1 MCGIFALANYLK
13 YNISDTLP
21 NTEYLKG
28 KGRGPEFSTIKSV
41 SIDLLFGFHRLAING
56 LNKKSN
62 QPITI
67 DNVTLICN
75 GEIYNYKELY
85 NDLNIVPST
94 DSDCEV
100 IIHLYNKFGIEKT
113 LALLDGVFAL
123 VLVDNDTL
131 HTKMFVARDPY
142 GVRPL
147 YIMHNNTENTLFGFA
162 SEMKMLNVICDT
174 INSNDEYTIDYFQPG
189 SYSEYYYPSKVLSL
203 WKCSSNKKYFE
214 LPFSTINFDRFSNS
228 FSNVFVNIRELLTNA
243 VYKRCI
249 ATNRPIACLL
259 SGGLDSSLIASI
271 VNSYHVKNNLPKLET
286 YSIGM
291 VGSEDLKHANIV
303 AKFLKTN
310 HTSIELTEQEF
321 LDAIPEVIERIES
334 YDTTTVR
341 ASIGNYLVAKY
352 ISNNSEA
359 KVIFNGD
366 GADEL
371 LGGYLYMSH
380 AANPIEFDIEC
391 KRLLKD
397 IHMFD
402 VLRSDKSISSNGL
415 EPRTPFLDRAF
426 TQYILSL
433 PMKLRHNTGAL
444 SNFEYYKYTEKYLV
458 RYAFSCYSFNNV
470 SGVYLPE
477 NIIWRSKEAFSDGV
491 SSMHNS
497 LFSIIQNHMD
507 TMDLDLENH
516 GYIHNPPKTKEQLY
530 YRNIFENFYPG
541 KSYIIPYFWMPR
553 FIEAKDPSARTLD
566 IYKDSNIE
574 LQERSL

>member
-189 SYSEYYYPSKVLSL
+189 SYS
-203 WKCSSNKKYFE
+203 
-214 LPFSTINFDRFSNS
+214 
-228 FSNVFVNIRELLTNA
+228 
-243 VYKRCI
+243 
-249 ATNRPIACLL
+249 CLL
-259 SGGLDSSLIASI
+259 YTSPSPRDGLLSRMPSSA
-271 VNSYHVKNNLPKLET
+271 
-286 YSIGM
+286 
-291 VGSEDLKHANIV
+291 
-303 AKFLKTN
+303 
-310 HTSIELTEQEF
+310 
-321 LDAIPEVIERIES
+321 
-334 YDTTTVR
+334 
-341 ASIGNYLVAKY
+341 
-352 ISNNSEA
+352 
-359 KVIFNGD
+359 
-366 GADEL
+366 
-371 LGGYLYMSH
+371 
-380 AANPIEFDIEC
+380 
-391 KRLLKD
+391 
-397 IHMFD
+397 
-402 VLRSDKSISSNGL
+402 
-415 EPRTPFLDRAF
+415 
-426 TQYILSL
+426 
-433 PMKLRHNTGAL
+433 
-444 SNFEYYKYTEKYLV
+444 
-458 RYAFSCYSFNNV
+458 
-470 SGVYLPE
+470 
-477 NIIWRSKEAFSDGV
+477 
-491 SSMHNS
+491 
-497 LFSIIQNHMD
+497 
-507 TMDLDLENH
+507 
-516 GYIHNPPKTKEQLY
+516 
-530 YRNIFENFYPG
+530 
-541 KSYIIPYFWMPR
+541 
-553 FIEAKDPSARTLD
+553 
-566 IYKDSNIE
+566 
-574 LQERSL
+574 